1 VAERDAIIKVEY
13 NAVKYAFGRENHKEP
28 VGFCDKM
35 SSLGERFESEHRSE
49 MALDGPTLGNEEARM
64 FPRVTQGRGI
74 PIQCSVS

>member
-1 VAERDAIIKVEY
+1 MAERDAIIKVEY
-13 NAVKYAFGRENHKEP
+13 DAVKYGFSRENHKER

-35 SSLGERFESEHRSE
+35 GFLRSASDPE
-49 MALDGPTLGNEEARM
+49 MALDEPALGNEEARM